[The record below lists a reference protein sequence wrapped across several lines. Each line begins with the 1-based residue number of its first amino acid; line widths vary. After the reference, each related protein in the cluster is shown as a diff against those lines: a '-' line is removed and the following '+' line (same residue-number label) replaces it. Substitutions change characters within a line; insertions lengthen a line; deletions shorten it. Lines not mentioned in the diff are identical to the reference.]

1 MSQAHSEFMPSSTAY
16 PTNDHIIRHTHPSL
30 NNIWTIIALTFVVVV
45 VSCVVCYSIYSCY
58 HSAVYQQ
65 QLEIAESIRQR
76 AIFES
81 RFREGLSA
89 NGELNDMH
97 LKKHVCL
104 EETAKLPALNPD
116 YNGSVTSFQ
125 SSTMP
130 DITSP
135 ALAVTYS
142 TQIPFMHHAPPIF
155 PLPGTDYE
163 AVKLSPGPS
172 TPILFDSNNISF
184 YIPGSPLMNPKLAP
198 AGGSFDRHPSM
209 FPPTE
214 EFRTSNGHKAC
225 VNVTAVSSRPPS
237 ASGHFS
243 RLCTPISP
251 TAAACG
257 NPDLSRASRPL
268 PALLVP
274 GLDHQETKQDI

>member
-1 MSQAHSEFMPSSTAY
+1 MSPAHSEFMPSSTAY

-30 NNIWTIIALTFVVVV
+30 NSIWTIIALTFVVVV

-76 AIFES
+76 ARAES
-81 RFREGLSA
+81 RSRKGLSA
-89 NGELNDMH
+89 NGQLNDMH

-104 EETAKLPALNPD
+104 EETAKLSALHTD

-142 TQIPFMHHAPPIF
+142 TQTPFMHHASPIF

-163 AVKLSPGPS
+163 SVKLSPGSS
-172 TPILFDSNNISF
+172 TPILFDSNNIPF
-184 YIPGSPLMNPKLAP
+184 YMPGSPLMNPKLAP
-198 AGGSFDRHPSM
+198 AGGAFDHHPSM
-209 FPPTE
+209 PPPTE
-214 EFRTSNGHKAC
+214 EVLTSGHEAC
-225 VNVTAVSSRPPS
+225 INVTAVSSRPRS

-243 RLCTPISP
+243 RLCTPVSP
-251 TAAACG
+251 TAVACG
-257 NPDLSRASRPL
+257 NTDLSRAC
-268 PALLVP
+268 
-274 GLDHQETKQDI
+274 